1 MPDPADTARINS
13 TLALPARRLQ
23 RFGDGLR
30 PDMRHCV
37 PLADIKVVE
46 GVFFKDRLVSPDDLM
61 VGDSYRF
68 PARHDTGTRPDV
80 DRAML
85 PAGRATSD
93 THLFIL
99 MSETGVL
106 IHARVVLTGRRGP
119 ALAIFDPVQDGLDYM
134 LIALEPL
141 SPDLVS
147 TDTRPARSVLACK
160 LPQVRERRIAQPNG
174 PAPGPS

>member
-1 MPDPADTARINS
+1 MPNTAVAARNNS
-13 TLALPARRLQ
+13 TLALPAHRLQ

-68 PARHDTGTRPDV
+68 PARPDTGTRPAA
-80 DRAML
+80 DRAMR

-93 THLFIL
+93 THPVIL
-99 MSETGVL
+99 MSETGLL
-106 IHARVVLTGRRGP
+106 IHARVILTGRRGP
-119 ALAIFDPVQDGLDYM
+119 ALAIFDPVQEGSDYT
-134 LIALEPL
+134 LIAIETL
-141 SPDLVS
+141 SPKLVS
-147 TDTRPARSVLACK
+147 TDTRPARSVLA
-160 LPQVRERRIAQPNG
+160 
-174 PAPGPS
+174 